1 MSDNVLSKALDAISS
16 RIFSGFNIIES
27 TKAIFR
33 LTNIVFLRLE
43 RLNVLQKPKSKQ
55 KEGKKVYV

>member
-1 MSDNVLSKALDAISS
+1 MSDNVLLEALDAISS

-27 TKAIFR
+27 STGIFR
-33 LTNIVFLRLE
+33 SFDLISWRSKCL
-43 RLNVLQKPKSKQ
+43 KIPYKSNAKQ